1 MLQCRLHHGKHSILD
16 ALRSFVKQPPT
27 GLWTEYRIAVATPEV
42 LREGGATCSD
52 AMAENRLFW
61 ADGEAP
67 SKADWE
73 PIAAPTLQHT
83 RNGVI

>member
-1 MLQCRLHHGKHSILD
+1 MKQSILD

-27 GLWTEYRIAVATPEV
+27 GLWTEYRIAVAAPGV
-42 LREGGATCSD
+42 LRKGATTCSD
-52 AMAENRLFW
+52 AMAENRLFC

-67 SKADWE
+67 SKADRE
-73 PIAAPTLQHT
+73 AIAAPTLQHT